1 MNNFT
6 SIDLETLTNTS
17 LQTWQKEV
25 LNNVYGGIKR
35 GELMTFSSGR
45 QTGKTAFTAAALK
58 KLLDDM
64 ESLDPNF
71 EVLTTGTVDGTPW
84 YTIACKKDVSI
95 WIRENGA
102 ENSEWVDYIDEK
114 WMYHRNKLD
123 VSREMLAMIK
133 LRWGG

>member
-1 MNNFT
+1 M
-6 SIDLETLTNTS
+6 
-17 LQTWQKEV
+17 
-25 LNNVYGGIKR
+25 
-35 GELMTFSSGR
+35 
-45 QTGKTAFTAAALK
+45 AALR

-71 EVLTTGTVDGTPW
+71 EVLTTGTVDGAPW

-102 ENSEWVDYIDEK
+102 ENSEWVDYIDER
-114 WMYHRNKLD
+114 WMSHRNKLD